1 MTESTKLIVDR
12 LGNEGYAFA
21 NVNPVP
27 EIDREKKLVAFTL
40 YVDPGRRV
48 YVRRINISGNTTT
61 RDEVIRREM
70 RQLEGGWYSAD
81 KLKRSKVRIDKLG
94 YFSEVSVDT
103 VNVPG
108 APDEVDV
115 EVKVVERPTGNLLFG
130 IGYST
135 AEKVILSASISQA
148 NLFGTGNALSLQVN
162 SGSVNKVYALSFTNP
177 YFTDDGVS
185 LGADLYKR
193 NVDAVNLNSVTPYTT
208 KTLGTGVRLG
218 VPITEYDT
226 INYGLAVERTDV
238 QTFIGSPPAVCRVRG
253 RVRKQQYGLDRD
265 GRLVA
270 RRSRQHDLHD
280 QRYAPTPEL
289 RSCGAA
295 GGAALLSHHVSDR
308 PLDSNGAGVHFAAQ
322 RSDRVC
328 ARL

>member
-1 MTESTKLIVDR
+1 
-12 LGNEGYAFA
+12 
-21 NVNPVP
+21 
-27 EIDREKKLVAFTL
+27 EKKLVAFTL

-61 RDEVIRREM
+61 KDEVIRREM
-70 RQLEGGWYSAD
+70 RQLEGGWYAAD

-108 APDEVDV
+108 APDEVDI

-130 IGYST
+130 VGYST
-135 AEKVILSASISQA
+135 AEKIILSASVSQA

-193 NVDAVNLNSVTPYTT
+193 NVDAANLNSVTPYTT
-208 KTLGTGVRLG
+208 KTVGTGVRAG
-218 VPITEYDT
+218 VP
-226 INYGLAVERTDV
+226 
-238 QTFIGSPPAVCRVRG
+238 
-253 RVRKQQYGLDRD
+253 
-265 GRLVA
+265 
-270 RRSRQHDLHD
+270 
-280 QRYAPTPEL
+280 
-289 RSCGAA
+289 
-295 GGAALLSHHVSDR
+295 
-308 PLDSNGAGVHFAAQ
+308 
-322 RSDRVC
+322 
-328 ARL
+328 